1 MTTMKLNQ
9 WIEADSRV
17 LEELEALLAAK
28 HVEIGNMA
36 HLRQAVDECR
46 KNFQEDEDNDECNV

>member
-1 MTTMKLNQ
+1 MNLKQ
-9 WIEADSRV
+9 WIEADFRV

-28 HVEIGNMA
+28 HVEIGNIS